1 MMFFFLNYTF
11 KYHNEWKIIPPSNK
25 LTQFL
30 IDIGQSDKR
39 NISQV
44 EKNHNNGS
52 AI

>member
-30 IDIGQSDKR
+30 IDIGQSD
-39 NISQV
+39 
-44 EKNHNNGS
+44 EKHLPGGKKS
-52 AI
+52 